1 MDSALAST
9 VGFDPLSRIN
19 ERLALLRAWLSHDH
33 ADEPYW
39 WARATTAPRVQAERV
54 VLKDLATVLHIA
66 RATRRGRIHGTWFA
80 NLDEQRAWLAKREAT
95 LASLQEG
102 KLP

>member
-1 MDSALAST
+1 
-9 VGFDPLSRIN
+9 
-19 ERLALLRAWLSHDH
+19 
-33 ADEPYW
+33 
-39 WARATTAPRVQAERV
+39 
-54 VLKDLATVLHIA
+54 VLKDLATVLHVA